1 MRLFSE
7 NPYLDKVLWPLMGVF
22 AALLFFVSIVI
33 LALLIRQRRY
43 KGLWFALPELLFSY
57 FLFQCIST
65 LICGVE
71 RGPITTAIVTWFG
84 SLPDWLILS
93 FCVVLAIGAVL
104 ILDNIAAHEK
114 SRITP
119 MSVKEATDSLPAGLL
134 CYAPG
139 GRVLLINHAMED
151 FSRALTGDVVTDGE
165 AFSKKLRSGE
175 FLPGNKSV
183 TVGDA
188 LVVLLA
194 NGTAWSLAEEVI
206 PYEKIGVQTLIVSDI
221 TDTYR
226 KTFELRRMQEKVS
239 DLNIRLAKVNRE
251 IVELTVEQEI
261 LAAKV
266 KIHDELGSNLLAI
279 KRFLLSGGT
288 EQEKAEIVERLRRS
302 ITFLQEE
309 QAAVTDEYEL
319 MIGTAKRL
327 GVRVTVT
334 GTLPQIEPQKH
345 IVATAIH
352 ECFTNTLRHA
362 HGDVLQVS
370 ITETGNNIV
379 AELTGNGEQPT
390 GKIREK
396 GGLVSLRALTEQA
409 GGHMTIRTTPSFT
422 VTLELPKEVENAI

>member
-1 MRLFSE
+1 MRLFPE

-43 KGLWFALPELLFSY
+43 KGLWFALPELLFSD

-104 ILDNIAAHEK
+104 ILENIAAHEK

-165 AFSKKLRSGE
+165 SFSKKLCSGE
-175 FLPGNKSV
+175 FLPGNRSV

-188 LVVLLA
+188 QVVLLA

-206 PYEKIGVQTLIVSDI
+206 PYEKIGVQALIVSDI

-226 KTFELRRMQEKVS
+226 KTLELRRMKEKVS

-279 KRFLLSGGT
+279 KRVLLSGGT
-288 EQEKAEIVERLRRS
+288 EQEKAEIVQRLRRS
-302 ITFLQEE
+302 ITFLQEG
-309 QAAVTDEYEL
+309 QTAVTDEYEL

-370 ITETGNNIV
+370 ITETENNIV
-379 AELTGNGEQPT
+379 AEFTGNGEQPT